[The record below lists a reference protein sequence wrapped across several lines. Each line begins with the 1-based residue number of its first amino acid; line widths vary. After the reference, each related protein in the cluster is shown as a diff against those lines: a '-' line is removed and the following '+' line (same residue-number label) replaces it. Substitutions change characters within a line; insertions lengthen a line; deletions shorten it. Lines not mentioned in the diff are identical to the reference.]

1 MTGFL
6 LKRNWAGLVKKSC
19 RDEPTLFNVPPPEY
33 GGGQRPAV
41 IKRGKSK
48 HFKNFTYNLNCFKNR
63 ILNNIK

>member
-6 LKRNWAGLVKKSC
+6 LKRNWARLVKKSC

-33 GGGQRPAV
+33 GGGQKPV
-41 IKRGKSK
+41 IKRGNQK
-48 HFKNFTYNLNCFKNR
+48 HFTYNLECFKNR